1 MMIISHRYGRKHLI
15 RFSENRRKKK
25 ELLFPSLMFSWSGM
39 SRATELVN
47 WVLCYIYLYNISVF
61 LQNPHHSLAHEWR
74 MRHQRELGFS
84 VKGDLFMS
92 MISFSI
98 QKKKESSEKKKRS
111 RNWKQPCWRLAID
124 SKYIYVCFC
133 LCFCKVKMTQ
143 QGSCF
148 F

>member
-98 QKKKESSEKKKRS
+98 QKKKRVLWEKEKIKKL
-111 RNWKQPCWRLAID
+111 KTTMLAFGHRFQI
-124 SKYIYVCFC
+124 YIC
-133 LCFCKVKMTQ
+133 LFLLVLL
-143 QGSCF
+143 QGKNDTTR
-148 F
+148 